1 MFKLWSL
8 IVALMVL
15 SSNAEE
21 STELTCR
28 FAMQYSGVFTAY
40 SCILEEINVK
50 NTSEPI
56 VIKGVHLPG
65 KSNIDVKLLVIV
77 YSNTSSI
84 ITQLFEQFPNVYG
97 YIATAAGIQEI
108 KPFVFKSTSY
118 IRQVQLTYNNL
129 GAIRSNAFYGIKN
142 VEVIGLDS
150 NNIVSIDEDVFEG
163 LYKLEL
169 LSLKFNSIKTLG
181 PNIFK
186 SLVKIELLNLNFN
199 GLETIDGKWIENK
212 PFLEVLNLQGNN
224 ATAVDPAL
232 IDNITNLQIL
242 SMPNNICVN
251 RIFFIQQEKLSLD
264 YLRQE
269 LKQCFENFRQD
280 KPKTLTKLILEVE
293 GHLTLYNENGTAI
306 LRV

>member
-1 MFKLWSL
+1 MFKLWCL
-8 IVALMVL
+8 LVALMAL

-21 STELTCR
+21 SNELTCR
-28 FAMQYSGVFTAY
+28 FAMQYSGVFTVY

-84 ITQLFEQFPNVYG
+84 ITQLFEQFPNVLG
-97 YIATAAGIQEI
+97 YIATAA
-108 KPFVFKSTSY
+108 
-118 IRQVQLTYNNL
+118 
-129 GAIRSNAFYGIKN
+129 
-142 VEVIGLDS
+142 
-150 NNIVSIDEDVFEG
+150 
-163 LYKLEL
+163 
-169 LSLKFNSIKTLG
+169 
-181 PNIFK
+181 
-186 SLVKIELLNLNFN
+186 
-199 GLETIDGKWIENK
+199 
-212 PFLEVLNLQGNN
+212 VLNLQGNN

-251 RIFFIQQEKLSLD
+251 RIFFIEQEKLSLG